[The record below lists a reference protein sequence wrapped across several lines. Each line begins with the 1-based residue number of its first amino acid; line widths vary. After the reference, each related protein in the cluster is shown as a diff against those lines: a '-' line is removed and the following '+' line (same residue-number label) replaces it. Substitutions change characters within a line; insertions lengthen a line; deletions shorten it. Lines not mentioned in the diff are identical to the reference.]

1 MVRIRVLGP
10 FLALALSAT
19 TLVGVGPAQA
29 RPEASAARAATSPP
43 AVPRLTNPP
52 AGIMGHPLWDSW
64 HQLAPFGY
72 EEQEYFV
79 SGTARTLAGKQAAYR
94 TRIIVFR
101 PKSEKR
107 FNGTVMLDWVNVTA
121 QFENPVDSLEAR
133 ELLLR
138 DGYAFVHVSAQAAG
152 VCCIPLTP
160 QGWDPVRYASLNHPG
175 DNYAQDM
182 FTQVARALRGEG
194 TGVDPM
200 PGLNVKSVLAAGQ
213 SQSASRLYAYVNENQ
228 RAAGAIDG
236 FLIHGG
242 GEKSFAEK
250 LTVPVMHLLSDREAD
265 PTPPTSDPNYR
276 LMEIAGTGH
285 SGYFIGYQQVFGA
298 SRRVASLPAADKQG
312 FRDLIEQ
319 AGNYGQLYSP
329 LHPACIVAGS
339 TMPMHYA
346 TSTALHQLNRWVR
359 TGKAPKKTPRYQF
372 SGGALAKDGDRNAL
386 GGIRLP
392 PVEVPVATYESNLC
406 QLGGLTIPF
415 TELQLIQR
423 YGTYA
428 AYRQKMAT
436 ATDTA
441 VRQGWLLPVDAKD
454 QMRRVCSI
462 RVRFDPL
469 DTGRCERYDPPRFGG

>member
-1 MVRIRVLGP
+1 MVRLRLVAPLLV
-10 FLALALSAT
+10 LALTAT
-19 TLVGVGPAQA
+19 GLAVGSPAVA
-29 RPEASAARAATSPP
+29 RPEPATS
-43 AVPRLTNPP
+43 VPRLSNPP
-52 AGIMGHPLWDSW
+52 AGIMGHPLWDSY

-79 SGTARTLAGKQAAYR
+79 SGVASTLKGKTARYR
-94 TRIIVFR
+94 TRVIVFR
-101 PKSEKR
+101 PKSEKL
-107 FNGTVMLDWVNVTA
+107 FNGTVLLDWVNVTA

-133 ELLLR
+133 EFLLR
-138 DGYAFVHVSAQAAG
+138 EGYAFVHVSAQAAG

-175 DNYAQDM
+175 DDYAQDM
-182 FTQVARALRGEG
+182 FTQIARALRGEG

-200 PGLNVKSVLAAGQ
+200 PGLAVRRVLAAGQ
-213 SQSASRLYAYVNENQ
+213 SQSASRLYDYVNENQ
-228 RAAGAIDG
+228 RAGGAIDG

-242 GEKSFAEK
+242 GEKTFEER

-265 PTPPTSDPNYR
+265 PTPPSNDPNYR

-285 SGYFIGYQQVFGA
+285 SDYFIGYQQVFGA
-298 SRRVASLPAADKQG
+298 SLRVASLPALDKQG
-312 FRDLIEQ
+312 FRALIEQ
-319 AGNYGQLYSP
+319 AGNYGQLPSP
-329 LHPACIVAGS
+329 LHPVCIVAGS

-346 TSTALHQLNRWVR
+346 TSTALHQLDRWVR
-359 TGKAPKKTPRYQF
+359 TGRAPKKTPRYRF
-372 SGGALAKDGDRNAL
+372 AGGALAKDSDRNAL

-428 AYRQKMAT
+428 AYRKKMTA

-441 VRQGWLLPVDAKD
+441 VRRGWLLRVDARD

-462 RVRFDPL
+462 RVRFNPL
-469 DTGRCERYDPPRFGG
+469 DTGKCESYTPPPFGG